1 MCSLSLGRIARTTY
15 VVYCSVCLSVTLV
28 SPAKTAKPIEIPF
41 VLRTPVGPVNHVL
54 DEGPDPP
61 QEGAI
66 LGERTV
72 HWKVYRDFC
81 RELCENGWISWFA
94 VWIVDSGGPKE
105 AQIQS
110 YSPGGANL
118 SSTIEPS
125 MCGGD
130 AACCQITL
138 TTCYY
143 YVQACQK
150 VFHQTEFKIHHVS
163 KTSYIRLAITLKH
176 VKRFWY
182 SFAEMLSIK
191 QAIKRCHFTMPSQ
204 IACASALPGK
214 IGKHDNHFWDSVEWF
229 LGNRL

>member
-1 MCSLSLGRIARTTY
+1 MVCR
-15 VVYCSVCLSVTLV
+15 SVC
-28 SPAKTAKPIEIPF
+28 
-41 VLRTPVGPVNHVL
+41 RTSEPC
-54 DEGPDPP
+54 
-61 QEGAI
+61 
-66 LGERTV
+66 
-72 HWKVYRDFC
+72 K
-81 RELCENGWISWFA
+81 NGCTDRVA
-94 VWIVDSGGPKE
+94 VWDVDSGGSKE
-105 AQIQS
+105 ACVRWGCNLHWRNLTNTIQ
-110 YSPGGANL
+110 
-118 SSTIEPS
+118 PS
-125 MCGGD
+125 ICGGD